1 MQVDNVNSTGK
12 AVQSVKAQ
20 VSPAA
25 EQTNSAADSVSKD
38 IQSKIMDAQK
48 QRQGLSFNMEMTA
61 EEKENIRQK
70 IQQEISD
77 LKRELRQREAEEKK
91 KQQEAQRA
99 VEKKEQQQEK
109 QSQEAVRK
117 QQVQPVQDENSQP
130 QKVQPT
136 QTENDQPQNTAVAE
150 NSKRTDDSAADGE
163 VREILPGGMHKIIST
178 NSSVRQF
185 QIVKNAVAQNNGTAR
200 IQEAELNQDAVRG
213 SEVDDLKKDQ
223 LKTMQKETQRM
234 ETVQQFIFGNSNN
247 RATGSVI
254 GTGTNFS
261 NVSKENNFYNSD
273 GKMFQNYFQSIQM
286 DLRQ

>member
-1 MQVDNVNSTGK
+1 MMQVDNVNSTGK

-163 VREILPGGMHKIIST
+163 DSSGRHAQNHFHKFIST
-178 NSSVRQF
+178 AISDCKKCCCPEQWNS
-185 QIVKNAVAQNNGTAR
+185 QN
-200 IQEAELNQDAVRG
+200 
-213 SEVDDLKKDQ
+213 
-223 LKTMQKETQRM
+223 
-234 ETVQQFIFGNSNN
+234 
-247 RATGSVI
+247 TGSRTKSGCCQRI
-254 GTGTNFS
+254 
-261 NVSKENNFYNSD
+261 
-273 GKMFQNYFQSIQM
+273 
-286 DLRQ
+286 